1 MTKRGGVTV
10 NATNITTDGEFVL
23 DNDSCQLEEALDH
36 RSSQETVYSQA
47 SISTSEQRSL
57 VTRRDRFHAC
67 ASPTNAFVHVVLG
80 IVYRTKRSALKF
92 GIGTT
97 KIERCWFR
105 ENNGETVRGC
115 SLLCLTKRVN
125 VFRSIR
131 VTFFLLLCK
140 LFSWILFE
148 SNILHNWKMI
158 FEAK

>member
-57 VTRRDRFHAC
+57 VTRRDRFHAR

-97 KIERCWFR
+97 KIERC
-105 ENNGETVRGC
+105 
-115 SLLCLTKRVN
+115 
-125 VFRSIR
+125 
-131 VTFFLLLCK
+131 
-140 LFSWILFE
+140 
-148 SNILHNWKMI
+148 
-158 FEAK
+158 